1 MVDNNQCKRLHRS
14 AGTEHPPGP
23 NAGQGYVSLKL
34 LQRSPGHCQTN
45 WQQSVKTR
53 LEGDGM
59 SFAEFSYPLVQAWD
73 WWSLFKKGVQL
84 QIGGSDQFG
93 NILAGAET
101 IKTISKQ
108 DFEFQQELEKNRKAE
123 KAAGTLTSND
133 PFGFTVPLLTT
144 ASGEKFGKSAGN
156 AVWLDA
162 SMTSPFEL

>member
-1 MVDNNQCKRLHRS
+1 
-14 AGTEHPPGP
+14 
-23 NAGQGYVSLKL
+23 
-34 LQRSPGHCQTN
+34 
-45 WQQSVKTR
+45 
-53 LEGDGM
+53 M

-73 WWSLFKKGVQL
+73 WWCLFKKGVQL

-162 SMTSPFEL
+162 SMTSPFELYQVSFLYVVFTSLLTCNFSSFCAPTMLKSNDI